1 MFSILCTI
9 LATMMLSSANT
20 FNLDKAKIL
29 SSGKLQY
36 HYHLGID
43 STSLYN
49 PTSVFEKAP
58 LLCIKPNP
66 VVRKHKYIFLEE
78 CRTRS
83 ACTYTQSDHA
93 LHSSQLNPIRIPD
106 MCRLIIVFIIS
117 SQANPMP
124 FKQSKSAC
132 VLVIVAALYFYS
144 VLKSV
149 YGGSHT
155 VCWVKA
161 L

>member
-1 MFSILCTI
+1 
-9 LATMMLSSANT
+9 MLSIWTRLKFCRLAS
-20 FNLDKAKIL
+20 
-29 SSGKLQY
+29 
-36 HYHLGID
+36 
-43 STSLYN
+43 YN
-49 PTSVFEKAP
+49 IITIWAQIQLRFTTPTSVFEKAP

-93 LHSSQLNPIRIPD
+93 LHSSQLNPIRILD

-161 L
+161 LQVTKPIRPRACSSHVIV